1 MTASSLVTIRGAVE
15 SDTEAICDFGS
26 RYVADFYAPILGAE
40 AAQSQVDT
48 WWSDAAMR
56 PAVVAGTVIIALR
69 DGEIVGVAQVD
80 IDLTPPMIWKL
91 YVHPSLRGSGVG
103 PRLLDAIE
111 AILPADATS
120 VGIEHFTANTR
131 AGDFYEREGFLVD
144 RVEDAAS
151 GDPRLRVTWRVKQ
164 LR

>member
-1 MTASSLVTIRGAVE
+1 MSASSLVTVREAAE
-15 SDTEAICDFGS
+15 SDTDAICDFGS
-26 RYVADFYAPILGAE
+26 RYIGDFYAPILGAE
-40 AAQSQVDT
+40 AARSQVDT

-56 PAVVAGTVIIALR
+56 PAVAAGAVVVAVS
-69 DGEIVGVAQVD
+69 EEKIVGVAQFD
-80 IDLTPPMIWKL
+80 PDLTPPMIWKL
-91 YVHPSLRGSGVG
+91 YVHPSLRRHGIG
-103 PRLLDAIE
+103 PRLLE
-111 AILPADATS
+111 AVIARLPADATS

-151 GDPRLRVTWRVKQ
+151 GDPRQRVTWRVKQ

>member
-1 MTASSLVTIRGAVE
+1 MTLRGAVE
-15 SDTEAICDFGS
+15 SDAEAICDFGT
-26 RYVADFYAPILGAE
+26 RYVVDFYAPILGAE

-48 WWSDAAMR
+48 WWSRAAMH
-56 PAVVAGTVIIALR
+56 PAVVAGIVIIALR
-69 DGEIVGVAQVD
+69 DREIVGVAQVD

-91 YVHPSLRGSGVG
+91 YVHPLLRGSGVG
-103 PRLLDAIE
+103 PRLLDAVI
-111 AILPADATS
+111 ARLPRDAAS

-151 GDPRLRVTWRVKQ
+151 GDPRLRVTWRVKT

>member
-1 MTASSLVTIRGAVE
+1 MTIRGAVA
-15 SDTEAICDFGS
+15 SDTEAICGFGS
-26 RYVADFYAPILGAE
+26 RYVVDFYAPILGAQ
-40 AAQSQVDT
+40 AARSQVDT

-56 PAVVAGTVIIALR
+56 PAVVAGTVIVALR

-91 YVHPSLRGSGVG
+91 YVHPSLRGHGIG
-103 PRLLDAIE
+103 PRLLDAVL
-111 AILPADATS
+111 ARLPRDATS

-131 AGDFYEREGFLVD
+131 AGDFYEREGFHVD

-151 GDPRLRVTWRVKQ
+151 GDPRLRVTWRLKA